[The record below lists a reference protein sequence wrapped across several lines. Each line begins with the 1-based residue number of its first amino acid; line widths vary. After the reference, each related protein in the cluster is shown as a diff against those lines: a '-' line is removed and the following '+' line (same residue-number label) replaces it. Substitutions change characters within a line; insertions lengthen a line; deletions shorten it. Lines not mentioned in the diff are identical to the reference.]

1 MTIMRRK
8 KRGGEKEEAS
18 EGGEKRAAFC
28 GDMWKLLLRCA
39 QLTRGD
45 SRDVFMCASQYM
57 RCFNPSF
64 FSAAYKLVFSFKFY
78 MKSNKPSKRF
88 IMNLYAAAAAS

>member
-1 MTIMRRK
+1 
-8 KRGGEKEEAS
+8 
-18 EGGEKRAAFC
+18 
-28 GDMWKLLLRCA
+28 
-39 QLTRGD
+39 
-45 SRDVFMCASQYM
+45 MCASQYM